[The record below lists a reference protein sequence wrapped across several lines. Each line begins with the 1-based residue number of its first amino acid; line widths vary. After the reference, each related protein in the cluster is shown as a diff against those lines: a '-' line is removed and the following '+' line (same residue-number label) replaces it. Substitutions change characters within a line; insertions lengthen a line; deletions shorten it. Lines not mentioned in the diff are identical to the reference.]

1 MAREFKLLCVL
12 GLVAT
17 CVVAT
22 TTEAVPT
29 TTAAPTTTTEAPT
42 TTITVPT
49 TTTEA
54 PTTTTAAPTATT
66 EAPTTTT
73 EAPTTTTE
81 APTTTTEAPTTTTA
95 APTTTTEAP
104 TTTTEA
110 PTTTTEAPTTTTEGP
125 TTTTEAPTTTTAGP
139 TTTTEAPTTTTA
151 VATTTSP
158 TTTASPTTT
167 TEVAP
172 TTTAGPTTTTEV
184 VPTTTA
190 GPTTTT
196 EVAPTTTAGQTT
208 TTEVVPT
215 TTTGPTTTTEVVP
228 TTTAGPTTTTEAGKT
243 TTAGPTTT
251 PEAGKTTTAGPT
263 TTTEAGKTTT
273 AGPTTTTEAV
283 KTTTAVPTTTK
294 PPGPCYGSPCGDGS
308 TCLPRHNET
317 FVCSCLA
324 GNYNYGSGTCE
335 SAKVFPG
342 QLSLSK
348 LPYDKAMANSTSEA
362 FQDVAQQIYAEM
374 SEVFSEDGYSNCT
387 VLKLQPIAAAKLWSR
402 SEPGILATVEIIFKA
417 NVPINESAIGQMLA
431 AAGGVLK
438 DSNFTASNLCD
449 EKKPC
454 DADTAEC
461 IKEDGSFSCKCMEN
475 YVKTDFSNRMC
486 IACPSG
492 KKAQGSE
499 KCVDCPFGYSGFN
512 CNESWKLSLVIV
524 GSVLGGLLL
533 ITVILLPIV
542 ACKSSKKSSKKDK
555 NADTGKSYVSHPQ
568 DKKPLVNSSLGNSQ
582 AASFNGSANGLSA
595 FTNAGVPR
603 IPRAT
608 TNNSW
613 DSRTNLEM
621 TQSNKRQNL
630 APVGRNPRLYD
641 DHNDMN
647 PYAQAR
653 PQNGLYAQSR
663 PQNNP
668 YAQTRPQIN
677 PYTQNQ
683 GHSNPYYV
691 HDDGRRFN

>member
-95 APTTTTEAP
+95 GPTTTTEAPTTTTEAPTTTTEAP

-158 TTTASPTTT
+158 TTTAS
-167 TEVAP
+167 
-172 TTTAGPTTTTEV
+172 
-184 VPTTTA
+184 
-190 GPTTTT
+190 
-196 EVAPTTTAGQTT
+196 
-208 TTEVVPT
+208 
-215 TTTGPTTTTEVVP
+215 
-228 TTTAGPTTTTEAGKT
+228 PTTTTEAGKT

>member
-12 GLVAT
+12 GLVAA

-22 TTEAVPT
+22 TTTTAGPTT

-42 TTITVPT
+42 TT
-49 TTTEA
+49 TEA
-54 PTTTTAAPTATT
+54 PTTTTAG
-66 EAPTTTT
+66 PTTTT
-73 EAPTTTTE
+73 A

-110 PTTTTEAPTTTTEGP
+110 PTTTT
-125 TTTTEAPTTTTAGP
+125 
-139 TTTTEAPTTTTA
+139 
-151 VATTTSP
+151 
-158 TTTASPTTT
+158 
-167 TEVAP
+167 
-172 TTTAGPTTTTEV
+172 
-184 VPTTTA
+184 
-190 GPTTTT
+190 
-196 EVAPTTTAGQTT
+196 
-208 TTEVVPT
+208 
-215 TTTGPTTTTEVVP
+215 
-228 TTTAGPTTTTEAGKT
+228 
-243 TTAGPTTT
+243 AGPTTT

-263 TTTEAGKTTT
+263 TTAEAGKTTT
-273 AGPTTTTEAV
+273 AGPTTTAEAGKTTTAGPTTTAKTGKTTTAGPTTTPEAG

-342 QLSLSK
+342 QLGLSK
-348 LPYDKAMANSTSEA
+348 LPYKEAMANSTSEA

-374 SEVFSEDGYSNCT
+374 SAVFGDDGYSNCT
-387 VLKLQPIAAAKLWSR
+387 VLKLQPIAVTKLWSR
-402 SEPGILATVEIIFKA
+402 SKPGIRATVEIIFKA
-417 NVPINESAIGQMLA
+417 NAPIKESVIEEKLA
-431 AAGGVLK
+431 AAGGVLEG
-438 DSNFTASNLCD
+438 SNFTASNLCE

-475 YVKTDFSNRMC
+475 YIKTDFSNRMC

-512 CNESWKLSLVIV
+512 CRESWKLSLVIV
-524 GSVLGGLLL
+524 GSVFGGLLL

-542 ACKSSKKSSKKDK
+542 ARKSSKKSSKKDK

-621 TQSNKRQNL
+621 TQSSYRQNL
-630 APVGRNPRLYD
+630 APAGRNPRLYD

>member
-95 APTTTTEAP
+95 
-104 TTTTEA
+104 
-110 PTTTTEAPTTTTEGP
+110 
-125 TTTTEAPTTTTAGP
+125 
-139 TTTTEAPTTTTA
+139 

-158 TTTASPTTT
+158 TTTAS
-167 TEVAP
+167 
-172 TTTAGPTTTTEV
+172 
-184 VPTTTA
+184 
-190 GPTTTT
+190 
-196 EVAPTTTAGQTT
+196 
-208 TTEVVPT
+208 
-215 TTTGPTTTTEVVP
+215 
-228 TTTAGPTTTTEAGKT
+228 PTTTTEAGKT

>member
-95 APTTTTEAP
+95 GPTTTTEAPTTTTEAPTTTTEAP

-158 TTTASPTTT
+158 TTTAS
-167 TEVAP
+167 
-172 TTTAGPTTTTEV
+172 
-184 VPTTTA
+184 
-190 GPTTTT
+190 
-196 EVAPTTTAGQTT
+196 
-208 TTEVVPT
+208 
-215 TTTGPTTTTEVVP
+215 
-228 TTTAGPTTTTEAGKT
+228 
-243 TTAGPTTT
+243 PTTT